1 MTNPTTLGRTTT
13 ESKPRTEMSTP
24 SPKHMGWF
32 TPAMAPELGNDVGE
46 PVTKTEEVNVVSLNE
61 TKVDEG
67 AVMVTGKD
75 DVTVVN
81 ASVVEDGGRDVRGED
96 I

>member
-1 MTNPTTLGRTTT
+1 
-13 ESKPRTEMSTP
+13 MSTP

-46 PVTKTEEVNVVSLNE
+46 PVTKTEEVNVVSLKE

-67 AVMVTGKD
+67 AVMVTAKD